1 MGMLDLTTTHQWIQ
15 CPPVSIV
22 TPSEAVA
29 EEVRA
34 HMARKRISQKIA
46 ARALGISQSSM
57 SRRLIGASPFTVDDL
72 YVLARLFGINA
83 ADLIGEQKVSA

>member
-1 MGMLDLTTTHQWIQ
+1 MSPLTTIHQWIQ

-34 HMARKRISQKIA
+34 HMARKRISQTAA

-72 YVLARLFGINA
+72 YVLAGLFGVNA
-83 ADLIGEQKVSA
+83 AELISQKASA